1 MSKLITTLA
10 LLAAAAATALITSLP
25 AAADNGPNQPRARS
39 ACAFVRSINNFKEI
53 DDYTAILE
61 TGPSRRFLVRFVNN
75 CRELKWAFSARVD
88 ARAGIC
94 LRPGDKIIVGRHG
107 FREHC
112 YIRSIEAIPRD
123 QPIPAS
129 TY

>member
-1 MSKLITTLA
+1 MSKLISTIA
-10 LLAAAAATALITSLP
+10 LLAAVAVTALSSS
-25 AAADNGPNQPRARS
+25 AFADNGPNQPRARS
-39 ACAFVRSINNFKEI
+39 SCAFVRSINNFREI
-53 DDYTAILE
+53 DDYTAIIE

-75 CRELKWAFSARVD
+75 CRELKWAYFARVD
-88 ARAGIC
+88 ARPGIC
-94 LRPGDKIIVGRHG
+94 LRPGDKLIVGRHG

-112 YIRSIEAIPRD
+112 YIRSIEPLPRD